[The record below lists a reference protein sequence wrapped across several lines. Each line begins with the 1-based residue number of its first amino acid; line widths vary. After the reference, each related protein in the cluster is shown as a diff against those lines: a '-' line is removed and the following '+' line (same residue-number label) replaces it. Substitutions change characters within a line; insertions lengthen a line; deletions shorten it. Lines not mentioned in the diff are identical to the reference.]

1 MPSLRHQA
9 LAYVVPR
16 LRGAVPLDSPEQE
29 RARLEACQSAVDRS
43 LPTRGVHGF
52 ARRYEVTTT
61 DAPFPVHVIR
71 PRGRRPCNT
80 VYYLHGGGYVA
91 PADPLHVK
99 YALRLAEELDAEV
112 VLADYPLAP
121 DHGWRAS
128 HDVLLDDLAA
138 RCATQERVLVA
149 GDSAGG
155 GIALA
160 LAQSLRDRG
169 GAQPDQ
175 LLLLSPW
182 VDLTTSTPETYDLD
196 AVDPWLQI
204 TKLDVYAEWWAG
216 QSDDLARHEV
226 SPALGD
232 LSGLPRTLMIC
243 GTRDLL
249 VPGCRLL
256 ADRAAALDPGEWD
269 LTYLEAPDL
278 IHVFALMPIPEAK
291 AAWKHTLGFLA

>member
-9 LAYVVPR
+9 LAYIVPR
-16 LRGAVPLDSPEQE
+16 LRGAAPLDSPEQE
-29 RARLEACQSAVDRS
+29 RGRLEACQVDVDRA
-43 LPTRGVHGF
+43 LPTRGVRSF
-52 ARRYEVTTT
+52 DRRYEVTTT

-71 PRGRRPCNT
+71 PRGRRPRTT
-80 VYYLHGGGYVA
+80 VFYVHGGGYVA
-91 PADPLHVK
+91 PADPLHTK
-99 YALRLAEELDAEV
+99 YALQLAELLDAEV
-112 VLADYPLAP
+112 VLPDYPLAP
-121 DHGWRAS
+121 GHDWRAS
-128 HDVLLDDLAA
+128 HDALLDDLAE
-138 RCATQERVLVA
+138 RCATQDRVLVA

-169 GAQPDQ
+169 GPQPSE

-182 VDLTTSTPETYDLD
+182 VDLTTSTPETYELD
-196 AVDPWLQI
+196 DHDPWLQI
-204 TKLDVYAEWWAG
+204 TKLDLYAAWWAG
-216 QSDDLARHEV
+216 RDDDLARPEV

-232 LSGLPRTLMIC
+232 LAGLPPTLMFC

-256 ADRAAALDPGEWD
+256 VDRAAALPDGAWS

-278 IHVFALMPIPEAK
+278 IHVFPLMPIPEAGT
-291 AAWKHTLGFLA
+291 AWQHTRKFLA

>member
-16 LRGAVPLDSPEQE
+16 MRGAVPLDSPEQE
-29 RARLEACQSAVDRS
+29 RSRLEACQAEADRA
-43 LPTRGVHGF
+43 LPTKGI
-52 ARRYEVTTT
+52 RRFERRFEVTTT

-71 PRGRRPCNT
+71 PRGRRPRAT
-80 VYYLHGGGYVA
+80 VYYVHGGGYVA
-91 PADPLHVK
+91 PADPLHTK
-99 YALRLAEELDAEV
+99 YALRLAEVLDAEV
-112 VLADYPLAP
+112 VVPDYPLAP
-121 DHGWRAS
+121 GDDWRAS
-128 HDVLLDDLAA
+128 HDVLLDDIAA
-138 RCATQERVLVA
+138 RCESQDRVLLA

-169 GAQPDQ
+169 GAQPSE
-175 LLLLSPW
+175 LVLLSPW

-196 AVDPWLQI
+196 AIDPWLQI
-204 TKLDVYAEWWAG
+204 TKLDLYAEWWAG
-216 QSDDLARHEV
+216 RPEDLARHEV

-232 LSGLPRTLMIC
+232 LAGLPRTLMIC

-256 ADRAAALDPGEWD
+256 ADRAAALDPGQWD

-278 IHVFALMPIPEAK
+278 IHVFPLMPIPEAGT
-291 AAWKHTLGFLA
+291 AWRHTLEFLA

>member
-29 RARLEACQSAVDRS
+29 RSRLEECQAAADRS
-43 LPTRGVHGF
+43 LPTHGIRRF
-52 ARRYEVTTT
+52 EQRYEVSTT

-71 PRGRRPCNT
+71 PRGRRPRST

-91 PADPLHVK
+91 PADPLHTK
-99 YALRLAEELDAEV
+99 YALRLADTLGAEV
-112 VLADYPLAP
+112 VMPDYPLAP
-121 DHGWRAS
+121 GHDWRAH
-128 HDVLLDDLAA
+128 HDVLRDDLAD
-138 RCATQERVLVA
+138 RCATQDRVLVA

-160 LAQSLRDRG
+160 LAQAVRDRG
-169 GAQPDQ
+169 GAQPSE

-196 AVDPWLQI
+196 DVDPWLQI
-204 TKLDVYAEWWAG
+204 TKLDLYAEWWAG
-216 QSDDLARHEV
+216 HPDDLARFEV

-232 LSGLPRTLMIC
+232 LAHLPRTLMIC

-256 ADRAAALDPGEWD
+256 ADRAAGLRPGEWD

-278 IHVFALMPIPEAK
+278 IHVFPLMPIPEART
-291 AAWKHTLGFLA
+291 AWRHVQDFLR

>member
-16 LRGAVPLDSPEQE
+16 LRGAAPLDTPETE
-29 RARLEACQSAVDRS
+29 RARLADLQAAADQS
-43 LPTRGVHGF
+43 LPTRAVRGF
-52 ARRYEVTTT
+52 DRRYEVTTT
-61 DAPFPVHVIR
+61 DASFPMHVIR
-71 PRGRRPCNT
+71 PRGRRPTST

-99 YALRLAEELDAEV
+99 YAVRLAEALDAEV
-112 VLADYPLAP
+112 VLPDYPLAP
-121 DHGWRAS
+121 GADWRAS

-138 RCATQERVLVA
+138 RCATQDRVLVA

-169 GAQPDQ
+169 GPQPSQ

-182 VDLTTSTPETYDLD
+182 VDLTTSTQETYELD
-196 AVDPWLQI
+196 EHDPWLQI
-204 TKLDVYAEWWAG
+204 TKLDLYASWWAG
-216 QSDDLARHEV
+216 DPGDLARPAV

-232 LSGLPRTLMIC
+232 LADLPPTLMLC

-256 ADRAAALDPGEWD
+256 ADRAAALPPGSWS

-278 IHVFALMPIPEAK
+278 IHVFPLMPIPEAK
-291 AAWKHTLGFLA
+291 TAWRHTRDFLR